1 MSMTNPEIAKKQR
14 LIRLP
19 EVMQRVGLSN
29 SYIYALQAKGQFP
42 KPIKL
47 IKGGRASG
55 YIESEID
62 EYIERRIN
70 LSRGGCDE

>member
-1 MSMTNPEIAKKQR
+1 MSVARPEIAKKQR
-14 LIRLP
+14 LIRLS

-29 SYIYALQAKGQFP
+29 SHIYALQAKGQFP

-47 IKGGRASG
+47 IQGGRASG

-62 EYIERRIN
+62 TYIDDRITA
-70 LSRGGCDE
+70 SRS

>member
-1 MSMTNPEIAKKQR
+1 MSVARPEIAKKQR
-14 LIRLP
+14 LIRLS

-29 SYIYALQAKGQFP
+29 SHIYALQAKGQFP

-47 IKGGRASG
+47 IQGGRASG

-62 EYIERRIN
+62 TYIEDRITA
-70 LSRGGCDE
+70 SRS

>member
-1 MSMTNPEIAKKQR
+1 MSITNPERIKKQR

-19 EVMQRVGLSN
+19 EVKQRVGLSN
-29 SYIYALQAKGQFP
+29 SHIYALQAKGQFP

-47 IKGGRASG
+47 IEGGRASG

-62 EYIERRIN
+62 TYIEGRIT
-70 LSRGGCDE
+70 LSRS

>member
-1 MSMTNPEIAKKQR
+1 MSFTKPEIAKKQR

-47 IKGGRASG
+47 IQGGRASG

-62 EYIERRIN
+62 NFIEDRITA
-70 LSRGGCDE
+70 SRS

>member
-1 MSMTNPEIAKKQR
+1 MSVARQKKKKKQR
-14 LIRLP
+14 LIRLS

-29 SYIYALQAKGQFP
+29 SHIYALQAKGQFP

-47 IKGGRASG
+47 IQGGRASG

-62 EYIERRIN
+62 TYIEDRITA
-70 LSRGGCDE
+70 SRS

>member
-1 MSMTNPEIAKKQR
+1 MSFTKPEIAKKQR

-42 KPIKL
+42 RPIKL
-47 IKGGRASG
+47 IQGGRASG

-62 EYIERRIN
+62 NFIEDRITA
-70 LSRGGCDE
+70 SRS